1 MNPPTPSAFQKP
13 LDFDVFVPH
22 VSPMVAPAYG
32 LVYRLFLL
40 GCLIALVGWALS
52 LLIGSTAQP
61 VDKGMMGWLIAG
73 LALVLYMG
81 IVMLRSRTT
90 LTTDTL
96 SQDWV
101 WEKKVILSQVTY
113 VRLIRLRGMEWLI
126 APRLLVRDGHG
137 PFKTF
142 HTSSPEMWKE
152 FERWSH
158 ILTSISQR

>member
-1 MNPPTPSAFQKP
+1 MNPLTPSTSQKP
-13 LDFDVFVPH
+13 LDFDVFVPR

-32 LVYRLFLL
+32 LVYRLLLL
-40 GCLIALVGWALS
+40 GCLIALVGWALN

-61 VDKGMMGWLIAG
+61 VDKGMMGWLVAG

-81 IVMLRSRTT
+81 VVMLRSRTT

-137 PFKTF
+137 PFKAF
-142 HTSSPEMWKE
+142 HTSSPDMWKE

-158 ILTSISQR
+158 ILAKISQK